1 VADVAVVGAG
11 LGGLAAAARLA
22 KLGHHV
28 TVFERLDD
36 AGGTMRTVE
45 SAGFQWDGGPS
56 SIVMPAVLRDLFRT
70 SGRPIERYVDL
81 VARDVARR
89 HVFTDGAVV
98 DLPVGSRGPQIAA
111 VESGLGHGTGEK
123 WAAYVDAQ
131 TATWETLR
139 TKVLDPPDGATA
151 YADAAVAKKLG
162 ARTTVAKLVKRAFK
176 DERLRTMAAHPVV
189 AGGSLPRDVPVYGA
203 LEPYLER
210 SFGVWD
216 VRGGISRLVE
226 ALVTRLDERG
236 VDVRYGAEIVAVR
249 TEADA
254 VSGVET
260 ASGSFHAAQVVVT
273 DLDPRV
279 VFGRLLRHP
288 AAEAGR
294 RVFEVATP
302 AIPMVVTHLGLRG
315 DVPDLPAEVV
325 LHGDP
330 LIVVTT
336 TGAAP
341 DGCRAWTVRHR
352 GAPGEDIAVTLVRR
366 GLDVRHLVVARLE
379 RDAVAQIRATGASP
393 HGLAWAGHRAHAR
406 RAALVQPLPGLHLV
420 GAGVHPGAGIPYVG
434 WGAAHV
440 AARVGKA

>member
-28 TVFERLDD
+28 TLFERLDT
-36 AGGTMRTVE
+36 AGGAMRPVE
-45 SAGFQWDGGPS
+45 SAGYRWDGGPTA
-56 SIVMPAVLRDLFRT
+56 VTLPAVLRDLFRT

-89 HVFTDGAVV
+89 HVFTDGTVV
-98 DLPVGSRGPQIAA
+98 DLPVGSRGPQISA
-111 VESGLGHGTGEK
+111 VDAGLGHGAGEK

-139 TKVLDPPDGATA
+139 TQVLDPPDGGLA
-151 YADAAVAKKLG
+151 YAEAAVAKRLK
-162 ARTTVAKLVKRAFK
+162 ARATVAKLVQRAFK
-176 DERLRTMAAHPVV
+176 DERLRTMATHQVLA
-189 AGGSLPRDVPVYGA
+189 AGSLPRDVPAYGA
-203 LEPYLER
+203 LEPYIER

-216 VRGGISRLVE
+216 VRGGMGSLVD

-236 VDVRYGAEIVAVR
+236 VDVTYDAEIVAIHAD
-249 TEADA
+249 ADA

-273 DLDPRV
+273 DLDPRA
-279 VFGRLLRHP
+279 VFGRLLQHP

-294 RVFEVATP
+294 RVFDVATP
-302 AIPMVVTHLGLRG
+302 AIPMSATHLGLRG

-336 TGAAP
+336 TDGAPA
-341 DGCRAWTVRHR
+341 GCRAWTVHHR
-352 GAPGEDIAVTLVRR
+352 GAPGEDIVVTMVRR
-366 GLDVRHLVVARLE
+366 GLDVRNLVVARLE
-379 RDAVAQIRATGASP
+379 RDAVAQIQATAASP
-393 HGLAWAGHRAHAR
+393 YGLAWAGHRAHAR
-406 RAALVQPLPGLHLV
+406 RAALVQPLLGLHLV
-420 GAGVHPGAGIPYVG
+420 GSGVHPGAGIPYVG

-440 AARVGKA
+440 AARVGRA

>member
-1 VADVAVVGAG
+1 MADVAVVGAG

-36 AGGTMRTVE
+36 AGGALRPVD
-45 SAGFQWDGGPS
+45 ADGFRWDGGPS

-70 SGRPIERYVDL
+70 SGRPIERYVEL

-111 VESGLGHGTGEK
+111 VEAGLGNGAGEK

-131 TATWETLR
+131 TTTWETLR

-151 YADAAVAKKLG
+151 YADAAVARRLG
-162 ARTTVAKLVKRAFK
+162 ARTSVAKLAKRAFK
-176 DERLRTMAAHPVV
+176 DERLRAMAAHAVV
-189 AGGSLPRDVPVYGA
+189 AGGSLPRDVPAYGA

-210 SFGVWD
+210 SFGIWD
-216 VRGGISRLVE
+216 VRGGMGRLVD

-236 VDVRYGAEIVAVR
+236 VDLRYDAEVVAVHA
-249 TEADA
+249 EGGA

-260 ASGSFHAAQVVVT
+260 APGSFHAAQVVVT
-273 DLDPRV
+273 DVDPRA
-279 VFGRLLRHP
+279 VFGRLLQHP
-288 AAEAGR
+288 VAEAGR

-302 AIPMVVTHLGLRG
+302 AIPMAVTHLGLRG

-341 DGCRAWTVRHR
+341 DGCRAWTVHHR
-352 GAPGEDIAVTLVRR
+352 GAPGEDIVVTLVRR
-366 GLDVRHLVVARLE
+366 GLDVRHLVVSRLE
-379 RDAVAQIRATGASP
+379 RDAVTQIQATGASP
-393 HGLAWAGHRAHAR
+393 YGLAWAGHRAHAR
-406 RAALVQPLPGLHLV
+406 RAALVHPLPGLHLV
-420 GAGVHPGAGIPYVG
+420 GAGVHPGAGIAYVG

>member
-1 VADVAVVGAG
+1 MADVAVVGAG

-28 TVFERLDD
+28 TVFERLDA
-36 AGGTMRTVE
+36 AGGAMRPVE
-45 SAGFQWDGGPS
+45 SAGYRWDGGPTAVT
-56 SIVMPAVLRDLFRT
+56 IPAVLRDLFRK

-89 HVFTDGAVV
+89 HVFADGAVV

-111 VESGLGHGTGEK
+111 VDAGLGPGAGGK

-131 TATWETLR
+131 TETWETLR
-139 TKVLDPPDGATA
+139 TLVLDPPAGGLA
-151 YADAAVAKKLG
+151 YADPVVAKRLG
-162 ARTTVAKLVKRAFK
+162 ARTTVAKLAKRAFK
-176 DERLRTMAAHPVV
+176 DERLRTMAVHQVV
-189 AGGSLPRDVPVYGA
+189 AAGSLPRDVPAYGA
-203 LEPYLER
+203 VEPYLER

-216 VRGGISRLVE
+216 VRGGMRSLVE
-226 ALVTRLDERG
+226 ALVIRLDERG
-236 VDVRYGAEIVAVR
+236 VEVVYDTEIAAVH

-260 ASGSFHAAQVVVT
+260 VSGTFHTAQVAVT
-273 DLDPRV
+273 DLDPRA

-294 RVFEVATP
+294 RIFEVATP
-302 AIPMVVTHLGLRG
+302 ATPMAVTHLGLRG
-315 DVPDLPAEVV
+315 DVPALPAEVV

-330 LIVVTT
+330 LIVITT
-336 TGAAP
+336 TDAAP
-341 DGCRAWTVRHR
+341 AGCRAWSVRHR
-352 GAPGEDIAVTLVRR
+352 GAPGEDIVVTMVGR

-379 RDAVAQIRATGASP
+379 RDAVTQIRATGASAY
-393 HGLAWAGHRAHAR
+393 GLAWAGHRAQAR
-406 RAALVQPLPGLHLV
+406 RAALVQPLRGMHLV
-420 GAGVHPGAGIPYVG
+420 GSGVHPGAGIAYVG

-440 AARVGKA
+440 AARMGKA

>member
-1 VADVAVVGAG
+1 MADVAVVGAG

-28 TVFERLDD
+28 AVFERLGD
-36 AGGTMRTVE
+36 AGGAMRPVE
-45 SAGFQWDGGPS
+45 SDGFRWDGGLS
-56 SIVMPAVLRDLFRT
+56 SIVMPAVLRDLFRK
-70 SGRPIERYVDL
+70 SGRPIERYVDM

-98 DLPVGSRGPQIAA
+98 DLPVGSRAPQIAA
-111 VESGLGHGTGEK
+111 VETGLGRGAGEK

-139 TKVLDPPDGATA
+139 TQVLDPPDGATA
-151 YADAAVAKKLG
+151 YADAAVAKRLG
-162 ARTTVAKLVKRAFK
+162 ARTTVAKLAKRAFK
-176 DERLRTMAAHPVV
+176 DERLRTMAAHAVV
-189 AGGSLPRDVPVYGA
+189 AGGSLPRDVPSYGA
-203 LEPYLER
+203 LDPYLER

-216 VRGGISRLVE
+216 VSGGMGRLVE

-236 VDVRYGAEIVAVR
+236 VDIRYGAEIVAVH
-249 TEADA
+249 TEGDA

-273 DLDPRV
+273 DLDPRA

-294 RVFEVATP
+294 RAFEIATS
-302 AIPMVVTHLGLRG
+302 AIPMVATHLGLRG
-315 DVPDLPAEVV
+315 DVPDLPVEVV

-341 DGCRAWTVRHR
+341 DGCQAWTVHHR
-352 GAPGEDIAVTLVRR
+352 GELGEDIVVTLVRR

-379 RDAVAQIRATGASP
+379 RDAVAQIQATGASP
-393 HGLAWAGHRAHAR
+393 YGLAWAGHRAHAR

-420 GAGVHPGAGIPYVG
+420 GAGVHPGAGIAYVG